1 MPGFGISFLT
11 AVSPVILM
19 LLSTIVQLV
28 TGHESATNGF
38 ESFIY
43 FIGTAATAMLIA
55 VLFAILQ
62 WVSNKDVKMP
72 ILWIQF
78 QMRFIQSE

>member
-1 MPGFGISFLT
+1 KEFTEEEMPGFGISFLT

-55 VLFAILQ
+55 VLFAIFTMGIKQ
-62 WVSNKDVKMP
+62 GRKNADIM
-72 ILWIQF
+72 
-78 QMRFIQSE
+78 